1 MSARTISSSIF
12 EKRLML
18 YREYKSRD
26 WDDDKIALLL
36 GVSKKTIRN
45 WEYRLR
51 RLRNSAD
58 RGGVI

>member
-18 YREYKSRD
+18 CREYKSRD
-26 WDDDKIALLL
+26 WDYDKIALLL

-45 WEYRLR
+45 WECRLR

-58 RGGVI
+58 RGG